1 MYDKSQRVA
10 ELAKR
15 IAEETGG
22 DSELAYR
29 AGLLSRCDLM
39 TNMVY
44 EFPEMQGI
52 MGRYQAQRNGEPDE
66 LAQALDEFYMPRFSG
81 DQLPQ
86 TATGIALSLAEK
98 LDTLVGIFGIGQKP
112 TGDKDPFA
120 LRRAALGALRII
132 REHSLTLD
140 LRVLLDSVAETLGE
154 KLTEKNVAADVYQF
168 MLERLKGI
176 YAELGISVDLF
187 QSVADVKPKTLAD
200 FDQRVWAIQAFSQLP
215 EAESLSA
222 ANKRIRNILKKS
234 SDQLMDRADPSLYED
249 QAEHQ
254 LAQQMEKL
262 APLAEPLFEQG
273 EYAQG
278 LKILAGLREPV
289 DRFFDQVM
297 VMTDD
302 QKLRTNRLSLLSQ
315 LERLFLTVADITRL
329 QVQETQS

>member
-1 MYDKSQRVA
+1 
-10 ELAKR
+10 
-15 IAEETGG
+15 
-22 DSELAYR
+22 
-29 AGLLSRCDLM
+29 
-39 TNMVY
+39 
-44 EFPEMQGI
+44 
-52 MGRYQAQRNGEPDE
+52 
-66 LAQALDEFYMPRFSG
+66 
-81 DQLPQ
+81 
-86 TATGIALSLAEK
+86 
-98 LDTLVGIFGIGQKP
+98 
-112 TGDKDPFA
+112 
-120 LRRAALGALRII
+120 
-132 REHSLTLD
+132 